1 MSYEL
6 LFTDEANSQLD
17 KHETS
22 KSLKVQYKAVIKSLR
37 YLEEN
42 PQHPS
47 LNTHKFSSLK
57 GPEGCEVFEA
67 YAQNNTS
74 GAWRIFWSY
83 YPKKK
88 KTDLKGLITIISIT
102 PYP

>member
-6 LFTDEANSQLD
+6 LYTEEANSQLD
-17 KHETS
+17 KLETS
-22 KSLKVQYKAVIKSLR
+22 KSLKAQYKAVIKSLR

-42 PQHPS
+42 PQLPS

-57 GPEGCEVFEA
+57 GPEGCDVFEA
-67 YAQNNTS
+67 YVQNNTS

-83 YPKKK
+83 SPKKK
-88 KTDLKGLITIISIT
+88 RTDVKGFITIIAIT
-102 PYP
+102 PHP